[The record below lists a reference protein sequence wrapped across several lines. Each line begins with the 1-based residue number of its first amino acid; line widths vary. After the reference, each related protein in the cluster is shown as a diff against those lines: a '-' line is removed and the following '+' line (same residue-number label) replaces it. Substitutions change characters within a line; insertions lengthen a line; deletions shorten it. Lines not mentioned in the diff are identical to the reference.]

1 MWFLGFNPGWILD
14 ELNINVSPI
23 KLWNSISFGYTSYV
37 GKKSSWDYPS
47 EGWIKTIGIDG
58 IQEFDGSFRGNI
70 DYLSIDMGLAGTMY
84 YFGVEGFIGTMVTDS
99 NAEITRINGYARNF
113 SIIEF

>member
-1 MWFLGFNPGWILD
+1 M
-14 ELNINVSPI
+14 
-23 KLWNSISFGYTSYV
+23 

-99 NAEITRINGYARNF
+99 NTEITHINGYARNF